1 METKESKISSLGG
14 MARLFKADQYFNC
27 PPWIDPA
34 KWNDYR
40 AKYNEASKG
49 NESLVQVDL
58 ELADNCNYRCLE
70 CPISDGLVGRKI
82 YKLSDEDIDLVLKSS
97 AKKGALALKLNYIN
111 EPMLDIERL
120 LKTAEKA
127 YKYGFVDIYFTTNGS
142 LLTYK
147 NSMKL
152 IESKMISRIQVSLD
166 AFTKETYNKIRRGGN
181 FEKVKKHIQDFIELR
196 KTYDTFWPK
205 IRVSF
210 LTLPENKHETKL
222 FYDYWNEIV
231 DAVALQ
237 SSVLKPNSKRED
249 NTKSYDKL
257 RTSYCPNP
265 FRQLVVRAD
274 KSVLP
279 CCSFWG
285 DQMKLGT
292 LKDDLSLG
300 DLFNSKKMNSIR
312 NSFKNKDKKLISYC
326 EQCLS
331 SCDPTTN
338 D

>member
-1 METKESKISSLGG
+1 MDTKESEISSFGG
-14 MARLFKADQYFNC
+14 MARLFKADEYFNC
-27 PPWIDPA
+27 PPWIESN

-40 AKYNEASKG
+40 AKYSNASQG
-49 NESLVQVDL
+49 NESLIQVDL

-97 AKKGALALKLNYIN
+97 AQKGALALKLNYIN

-120 LKTAEKA
+120 LKTAKKA

-166 AFTKETYNKIRRGGN
+166 AFTKETYDKIRRGGN

>member
-1 METKESKISSLGG
+1 MDTKESEISSFGG
-14 MARLFKADQYFNC
+14 MARLYKADEYFNC
-27 PPWIDPA
+27 PPWIESN

-40 AKYNEASKG
+40 AKYSNASQG
-49 NESLVQVDL
+49 NESLIQVDL

>member
-1 METKESKISSLGG
+1 MENKESKISSLGG
-14 MARLFKADQYFNC
+14 MARLFKADEYFNC
-27 PPWIDPA
+27 PPWIESE

-40 AKYNEASKG
+40 EKYNNASQG
-49 NESLVQVDL
+49 NESFLQVDL

-70 CPISDGLVGRKI
+70 CPISDELIDRKI
-82 YKLSDEDIDLVLKSS
+82 NKLSNEDIDLILKSS

-127 YKYGFVDIYFTTNGS
+127 YDYGFVDVYFTTNGS

-147 NSMKL
+147 NSIKL
-152 IESKMISRIQVSLD
+152 IESEMISRIQVSLD
-166 AFTKETYNKIRRGGN
+166 AFTKDTYDKIRRGGN
-181 FEKVKKHIQDFIELR
+181 FEKVNKHIQDFIELR
-196 KTYDTFWPK
+196 KTYDTFFPK

-210 LTLPENKHETKL
+210 LTLPENKHETQL
-222 FYDYWNEIV
+222 FYDHWDGLV

-237 SSVLKPNSKRED
+237 SSVMKPNSKRED
-249 NTKSYDKL
+249 STKSYDKL
-257 RTSYCPNP
+257 RTSFCPNP

-285 DQMKLGT
+285 DQMRLGIVE
-292 LKDDLSLG
+292 DDNSLG
-300 DLFNSKKMNSIR
+300 DLFNSKKMNHIR
-312 NSFKNKDKKLISYC
+312 ETFKNKDKKLTISC
-326 EQCLS
+326 EQCLT
-331 SCDPTTN
+331 SCDPTTSG
-338 D
+338 

>member
-1 METKESKISSLGG
+1 
-14 MARLFKADQYFNC
+14 MARLFKAEDYFNC
-27 PPWIDPA
+27 PPWIESE

-40 AKYNEASKG
+40 LKYNAASKG
-49 NESLVQVDL
+49 NESLLQVDL

-70 CPISDGLVGRKI
+70 CPISDDLIGRKFTRNI
-82 YKLSDEDIDLVLKSS
+82 KRILNS
-97 AKKGALALKLNYIN
+97 AKKAH
-111 EPMLDIERL
+111 E
-120 LKTAEKA
+120 
-127 YKYGFVDIYFTTNGS
+127 YGFVDIYFTTNGS

-147 NSMKL
+147 NSIKL
-152 IESKMISRIQVSLD
+152 IESKLISRIQVSID
-166 AFTKETYNKIRRGGN
+166 AFTKDTYDKIRRGGD

-196 KTYDTFWPK
+196 KNYNTLFPK

-222 FYDYWNEIV
+222 FYDHWNELV

-237 SSVLKPNSKRED
+237 SSVMKPNSKRED

-257 RTSYCPNP
+257 RTSFCPNP

-285 DQMKLGT
+285 DQMRLGT
-292 LKDDLSLG
+292 IEDDDSLG
-300 DLFNSKKMNSIR
+300 NLFNSKKMNEIR
-312 NSFKNKDKKLISYC
+312 ETFKNKDKKLKTYC

-331 SCDPTTN
+331 SCDPTT
-338 D
+338 DD

>member
-14 MARLFKADQYFNC
+14 MARLFKADEYFNC
-27 PPWIDPA
+27 PPWIESE

-40 AKYNEASKG
+40 AKYNDASKG
-49 NESLVQVDL
+49 NESLLQVDL

-70 CPISDGLVGRKI
+70 CPISDSLIGRKI
-82 YKLSDEDIDLVLKSS
+82 NKLSNEDIDHVLKYS
-97 AKKGALALKLNYIN
+97 AQEGALALKLNYIN

-120 LKTAEKA
+120 LKTAERA
-127 YKYGFVDIYFTTNGS
+127 YHYGFVDVYFTTNGS

-147 NSMKL
+147 NSIKL

-166 AFTKETYNKIRRGGN
+166 AFTKESYDKIRRGGD
-181 FEKVKKHIQDFIELR
+181 FEKVKRHISDFIELR
-196 KTYDTFWPK
+196 KKYDILFPK

-222 FYDYWNEIV
+222 FYDHWSGIV

-237 SSVLKPNSKRED
+237 SSVMKPNSKRED
-249 NTKSYDKL
+249 DTKSYDKL
-257 RTSYCPNP
+257 RTSFCPNP
-265 FRQLVVRAD
+265 CRQLVVRAD

-285 DQMKLGT
+285 DQMRLGNIE
-292 LKDDLSLG
+292 DDNSLG
-300 DLFNSKKMNSIR
+300 DLFNSKKMNAIR
-312 NSFKNKDKKLISYC
+312 NSFKDKDKKLNSYC

-338 D
+338 G

>member
-1 METKESKISSLGG
+1 MDTKESEISSFGG
-14 MARLFKADQYFNC
+14 MARLFKADEYFNC
-27 PPWIDPA
+27 PPWIELN

-40 AKYNEASKG
+40 AKYLHASKG
-49 NESLVQVDL
+49 NESLIQVDL

-70 CPISDGLVGRKI
+70 CPISDSLVGRKI
-82 YKLSDEDIDLVLKSS
+82 FKLSDEDIDLVLKSS

-111 EPMLDIERL
+111 EPMLDIKRL

-127 YKYGFVDIYFTTNGS
+127 YEYGFVDIYFTTNGS
-142 LLTYK
+142 LLTYE

-166 AFTKETYNKIRRGGN
+166 AYTKETYDKIRRGGN
-181 FEKVKKHIQDFIELR
+181 FEKVKKHIKDFIELR
-196 KTYDTFWPK
+196 KNYDTFWPK

-222 FYDYWNEIV
+222 FYDYWNEVV

-249 NTKSYDKL
+249 TTKSYDKL
-257 RTSYCPNP
+257 RTSFCPNP

-285 DQMKLGT
+285 DQMKLGS
-292 LKDDLSLG
+292 LKDELSL
-300 DLFNSKKMNSIR
+300 DDCFNSKKMNSIR

>member
-1 METKESKISSLGG
+1 
-14 MARLFKADQYFNC
+14 MARLFKAEDYFNC
-27 PPWIDPA
+27 PPWIESE

-40 AKYNEASKG
+40 LKYSAASKG
-49 NESLVQVDL
+49 NESLLQVDL

-70 CPISDGLVGRKI
+70 CPISD
-82 YKLSDEDIDLVLKSS
+82 KLTDEDIDLILKSS
-97 AKKGALALKLNYIN
+97 AENGALALKLNYIN
-111 EPMLDIERL
+111 EPLLDIKRIL
-120 LKTAEKA
+120 NTAKKA
-127 YKYGFVDIYFTTNGS
+127 HEYGFVDIYFTTNGS

-147 NSMKL
+147 NSIKL
-152 IESKMISRIQVSLD
+152 IESKLISRIQVSID
-166 AFTKETYNKIRRGGN
+166 AFTKDTYDKIRRGGD

-196 KTYDTFWPK
+196 KTYNTLFPK

-222 FYDYWNEIV
+222 FYDHWNELV

-237 SSVLKPNSKRED
+237 SSVMKPNSKRED
-249 NTKSYDKL
+249 DTKSYDKL
-257 RTSYCPNP
+257 RTSFCPNP

-285 DQMKLGT
+285 DQMRLGMIE
-292 LKDDLSLG
+292 DDDSLG
-300 DLFNSKKMNSIR
+300 HLFNSKKMNEIR
-312 NSFKNKDKKLISYC
+312 ETFKNKDKKLKTYC

-331 SCDPTTN
+331 SCDPTT
-338 D
+338 DD